1 MRKKLQET
9 ERMKKKEEKNRQS
22 RVMMLSG
29 DEGERIKEKNVFES
43 FFEQCS
49 RPGCLNL
56 SG

>member
-43 FFEQCS
+43 FFEQ
-49 RPGCLNL
+49 
-56 SG
+56 